1 MGIKASYHSKGEG
14 FPEMIKRLKAVDGTA
29 IEVGVLK
36 GEHKW
41 LASIHEY
48 GCDIKPGKAEYLTV
62 PLVPEA
68 VGRRA
73 GSFKDTF
80 VYTSK
85 SGKKFIAQKSGND
98 LKLLYWLTKSVKIP
112 ERAFLRGGYDANVDK
127 VRKKAAKMLADVA
140 SGAMTADA
148 LHEGVGLE
156 LAGKIQE
163 YAVNLDSPPKSSITI
178 SALGTSNP
186 LIDSGD
192 MIGSITWRKAK

>member
-1 MGIKASYHSKGEG
+1 MGIRASYHSKGEG

-48 GCDIKPGKAEYLTV
+48 GCDIPVTPKMRAYLHRQG
-62 PLVPEA
+62 LHL
-68 VGRRA
+68 
-73 GSFKDTF
+73 KDST
-80 VYTSK
+80 TH
-85 SGKKFIAQKSGND
+85 I
-98 LKLLYWLTKSVKIP
+98 KIP
-112 ERAFLRGGYDANVDK
+112 ERSFLRSGFDEHKGAVQ
-127 VRKKAAKMLADVA
+127 KKAAKMLADVA
-140 SGAMTADA
+140 SGAMTASA

-163 YAVNLDSPPKSSITI
+163 YAVNLSSPGNHPFTKENKG
-178 SALGTSNP
+178 ASNP
-186 LIDSGD
+186 LVDTGD